1 MLWLWQSS
9 SQDATAVGE
18 VAPQQQTKPE
28 APHRKSHI
36 GVVKSSGIPAA
47 IKARARKYEEKV
59 AHRGEVQP
67 TSAVSLV

>member
-1 MLWLWQSS
+1 M
-9 SQDATAVGE
+9 GE